1 MILLVLAAGGIRPQ
15 PPHLVFC
22 HVDWC
27 QCSAIGVWYIWG
39 RGQLPSTKSTAQ
51 HTVKILRLN
60 ALGTAD
66 AVAPSLNA
74 GHRLNTRFYLN
85 VEPSSGGLGPP
96 PGGVKQ
102 CGRQLSFLCFC
113 FCFPRP
119 PPSFSSGNN
128 MMESDQTGRRQ
139 DKAPHFNSI
148 KRRAVPTKPEKSIC
162 DFQPPVPASPPTGRG
177 WAGLSLFSFLPLT
190 HLPHDHT

>member
-1 MILLVLAAGGIRPQ
+1 MCHMDGNGMHLDHEWKQALGSVSGARLILLALAGGGIRPQ

-27 QCSAIGVWYIWG
+27 QCSAIGVCYIWG

-66 AVAPSLNA
+66 AVAPSLNT
-74 GHRLNTRFYLN
+74 GHRFNTRFYLN

-102 CGRQLSFLCFC
+102 CGRQLSTFWVGF
-113 FCFPRP
+113 FFPRP
-119 PPSFSSGNN
+119 G
-128 MMESDQTGRRQ
+128 
-139 DKAPHFNSI
+139 
-148 KRRAVPTKPEKSIC
+148 V
-162 DFQPPVPASPPTGRG
+162 
-177 WAGLSLFSFLPLT
+177 LFSGGYVVQQWGYLGRLW
-190 HLPHDHT
+190 